1 MRISVDL
8 STAQIEALDALSKRN
23 QRSRVAMIRQA
34 VDDHLQKQGIEPESN
49 AFGLWDRRNAG
60 GLPYQRKMRG
70 EW

>member
-1 MRISVDL
+1 MRVLHVIPSV
-8 STAQIEALDALSKRN
+8 SE
-23 QRSRVAMIRQA
+23 RSGGPAAAIVPLCRE
-34 VDDHLQKQGIEPESN
+34 LQKQGIEPESN